1 LCENFTIML
10 IRFVVKNLFS
20 FNEATEFNM
29 LPGKATRLKHHKYKL
44 NDEIEVLKLAAIY
57 GANASGK
64 SNFVNAVE
72 ILRDIV
78 LDDRIPSD
86 ITSKKFKLIDYNLNL
101 PVEFSIEFSILDKI
115 FFYSI
120 SINKGIILE
129 EYLSQ
134 IIFGKDEKLLFS
146 RTLDTQNKYKISFY
160 DAFEKEEENRLL
172 SNIIENNL
180 LKSNQSLIFLL
191 TSINNNGSF
200 DFSKEV
206 YMWFSR
212 GLVII
217 HPDSAPLELPVQ
229 LDINKDIND
238 FINESLKSFST
249 GVTKIINEVKDIK
262 KFFGSDDETEMN
274 SIVEDLKNEP
284 LKVISKRINDEVV
297 NFVIENNKVVSKRL
311 LFEHK
316 KNNGEVVLFKYNEL
330 SDGTKRLID
339 LLPVLN
345 YAINFY
351 PTYIVDEIE
360 RSIHPILIKELISK
374 FSKEENT
381 KGQLIFT
388 SHESNLLD
396 QDILRTDE
404 IWFAEKNNRGETKL
418 YSLSDFKEHSTIDI
432 RKGYLQGRYGGI
444 PFISNL
450 QDLNWHKE
458 DVAEK

>member
-1 LCENFTIML
+1 
-10 IRFVVKNLFS
+10 
-20 FNEATEFNM
+20 M

>member
-1 LCENFTIML
+1 ML